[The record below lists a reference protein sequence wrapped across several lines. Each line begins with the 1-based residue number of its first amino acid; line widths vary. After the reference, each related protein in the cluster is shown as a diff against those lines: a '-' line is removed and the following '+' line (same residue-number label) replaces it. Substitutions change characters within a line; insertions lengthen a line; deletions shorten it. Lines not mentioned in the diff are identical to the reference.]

1 MNNRKRPHA
10 DTGNLANLAASTA
23 SARPPLKETSGNI
36 PSPVLK
42 KAKLAK
48 PPGNFHQNSIINRPN
63 LDQITAAKAHSAPSV
78 PTKTS
83 IAQPI
88 GHLAQPISLKPNLV
102 PKQPFQI
109 HQAAAAT
116 AGDKTA
122 AAAASK
128 NSRLVGDELRS
139 WQASWRKIMKESVVY
154 FDTQGCDSANTN
166 QNNELRRAQRALKQ
180 VGCEIVPFYDRDVS
194 IIVSRRPFS
203 SSKEYPSNDI
213 FSDAVSLKIKV
224 WDYEKVFRFL
234 KNLGGAESHNVLT
247 DKTGANGNLSNLL
260 KEEKIFGST
269 DRDPNAKRDDIHYFD
284 KNYLYVYDLSQNVRP
299 IAIREWSTDNYA
311 CLNYTLDGKCPFIP
325 DTSENLQRKKLRR
338 TQKFEAT
345 KEYRDML
352 KRVTCDIL
360 SGKDEVQLKSSDFTG
375 TSTSTDKREQ
385 EGPEEELDE
394 NVGEGVVDDVDSQEE
409 DNDDENY
416 ENNDKNETIVV
427 ETSSSSK
434 KAVTAYDFKH
444 PPGPLLRNSSCV
456 QPLNHSNSTSKFNDV
471 AASGFNGASNAVQ
484 FSMDSTLNSV
494 AQLGNGLGPTVSQVP
509 SKNINNLKRRIFMKK
524 QQQNSDRSDK
534 DRDYKPGYC
543 ENCRV
548 KYDHFDDHIVSNRHR
563 NFACDDKNF
572 KDIDDLIGMLSES
585 KAGGYV
591 TYMET

>member
-1 MNNRKRPHA
+1 MNNRKR
-10 DTGNLANLAASTA
+10 ANDEAATMAVSTA
-23 SARPPLKETSGNI
+23 SVRPPLKETSGNI

-42 KAKLAK
+42 KAKLSK
-48 PPGNFHQNSIINRPN
+48 TPGNFHQNSIINRPN
-63 LDQITAAKAHSAPSV
+63 LDQITASKAQSAPSV
-78 PTKTS
+78 PTKAS

-88 GHLAQPISLKPNLV
+88 GHLEQPISLKPNLV

-109 HQAAAAT
+109 HQAST
-116 AGDKTA
+116 VSGDKSA

-139 WQASWRKIMKESVVY
+139 WQASWRKIMRESVVY
-154 FDTQGCDSANTN
+154 FDTQGCDSANAN

-180 VGCEIVPFYDRDVS
+180 VGCDIVPFYDREVS

-203 SSKEYPSNDI
+203 SAKEYPSNDI

-234 KNLGGAESHNVLT
+234 KNLGGADSHTALT
-247 DKTGANGNLSNLL
+247 DKTTANGNLSNLL

-269 DRDPNAKRDDIHYFD
+269 DRDPTAKRDDIHYFD
-284 KNYLYVYDLSQNVRP
+284 KNYLFVYDLSQNVRP
-299 IAIREWSTDNYA
+299 IAIREWSSDNYA

-338 TQKFEAT
+338 AQKFEAT
-345 KEYRDML
+345 KDYRDML

-360 SGKDEVQLKSSDFTG
+360 SGKDELRLKSSDFAE
-375 TSTSTDKREQ
+375 TSTSTDKREHTQ
-385 EGPEEELDE
+385 EEETGE
-394 NVGEGVVDDVDSQEE
+394 TAGEGYVCSVDGQQE
-409 DNDDENY
+409 DNDDEIY
-416 ENNDKNETIVV
+416 ENNDKTDTIVV

-434 KAVTAYDFKH
+434 KNATTYDFKH

-456 QPLNHSNSTSKFNDV
+456 QPMNHSNSNSKFNDV

-509 SKNINNLKRRIFMKK
+509 SRNINNLKRRIFMKK
-524 QQQNSDRSDK
+524 QQQTSDRSDK

-572 KDIDDLIGMLSES
+572 KDIDDLISMLSES